1 MKTTMSYDKN
11 FNTRLKKK
19 LKGKI
24 TRSDI
29 QILEGYAKEGVI
41 ALSNATP
48 NKTGLTSSSWY
59 YEIIKEDDKTSI
71 IWCNSH
77 VEDGVNI
84 AVVLDSGHVSRSG
97 SWVNGYNYIYNAIN
111 PIIKEIY
118 EYLNNK

>member
-1 MKTTMSYDKN
+1 MKPTMSYDKN
-11 FNTRLKKK
+11 FNKRVKSR
-19 LKGKI
+19 LKGKV

-29 QILEGYAKEGVI
+29 KILEKYAEEGVQ

-59 YEIIKEDDKTSI
+59 YEIINENEKITI
-71 IWCNSH
+71 IFCNSH

-97 SWVNGYNYIYNAIN
+97 SWVKGYNYIDNAIE
-111 PIIKEIY
+111 PIRKKIENYI
-118 EYLNNK
+118 NNK